1 MRRRES
7 NGDPA
12 MGMEEVQ
19 DDCIGSAA
27 IVSIEV
33 LLEDS
38 SDGLTGN

>member
-7 NGDPA
+7 NDDAAIGV
-12 MGMEEVQ
+12 EEVQ
-19 DDCIGSAA
+19 DDCIVSAA
-27 IVSIEV
+27 IVFIEV